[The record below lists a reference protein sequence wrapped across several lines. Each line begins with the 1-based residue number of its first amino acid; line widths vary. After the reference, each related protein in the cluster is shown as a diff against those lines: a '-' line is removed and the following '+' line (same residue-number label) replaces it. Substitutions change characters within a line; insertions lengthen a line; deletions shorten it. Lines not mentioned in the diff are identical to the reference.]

1 MAASKA
7 AQKAIQEALSAFSG
21 TAAEKQGLESF
32 ISSLKHSDLPTGWQD
47 NPAIVDAA
55 AKMYQQGGTESPF
68 FKAWGGREIP
78 YEEAMQDQTGKVALR
93 GYHGTGEEYDSF
105 EPAWVQYDKGR
116 KSLGLGGL
124 SEGKVAE
131 YKNDPLQ
138 NLYFQGL
145 DDGLAKSYASSHETP
160 IVKEL
165 FMTGNSPKF
174 MKSRDLSL
182 EQMVDGGKDSA
193 LFYDTN
199 AAGRGQYPAMAVRSP
214 TQIKSTS
221 NRGTF
226 DPSDPNILRGIG
238 IGAAGLGALTAPNLA
253 TASTMQKVNKL
264 GQFDQFAK
272 DMPATNDIPTAMRMA
287 QQYSQRSGIDPDAA
301 YKVLQA
307 LGRIT
312 PEKGLEEP
320 VWSPIDLA
328 AAPVGAVG
336 ALGKGAAMAL
346 DAPVTYAMDAGIEGL
361 MKLLRGKNESSL
373 Y

>member
-55 AKMYQQGGTESPF
+55 AKMYQQGWTESPF
-68 FKAWGGREIP
+68 FKAWGGSPEK
-78 YEEAMQDQTGKVALR
+78 M
-93 GYHGTGEEYDSF
+93 YHGTTKDFSSFDSAKYGENFTGDYGIGHYLSQDPKSASRYAMSPNGEGSAVYPLYHSLENPATFKRSF
-105 EPAWVQYDKGR
+105 ADGDMWKYVPDAYDKE
-116 KSLGLGGL
+116 SLTRGIR
-124 SEGKVAE
+124 GKGHDGV
-131 YKNDPLQ
+131 YINDGISG
-138 NLYFQGL
+138 NKF
-145 DDGLAKSYASSHETP
+145 AHEL
-160 IVKEL
+160 VV
-165 FMTGNSPKF
+165 F
-174 MKSRDLSL
+174 D
-182 EQMVDGGKDSA
+182 
-193 LFYDTN
+193 
-199 AAGRGQYPAMAVRSP
+199 P
-214 TQIKSTS
+214 TQIKSIF